1 MNSMSRRVCLADAL
15 FGESMG
21 SSFSKPD
28 IEPTLD
34 DLKNDI
40 RVHRASLKP
49 PEHAIDCEAVVVDTN
64 PLRVRVDDVTCA
76 ELEEETGESRPVWT
90 FYRGA
95 FVVDDENAPL
105 NIELGIGDHVAP
117 RVVKRDYGADKWTM
131 DPVSI
136 RLISAVLHY
145 SVPVP
150 SVPSVPS

>member
-1 MNSMSRRVCLADAL
+1 
-15 FGESMG
+15 MG

-49 PEHAIDCEAVVVDTN
+49 PEHAIVCEAVVVDTN

-76 ELEEETGESRPVWT
+76 ELEKETGESRPVWT

-105 NIELGIGDHVAP
+105 NIELGIGDRVAP

-145 SVPVP
+145 SVP

>member
-1 MNSMSRRVCLADAL
+1 MTNRRVCLADAL
-15 FGESMG
+15 FGESA
-21 SSFSKPD
+21 SSTFSKSHD
-28 IEPTLD
+28 RAEPTLE
-34 DLKNDI
+34 DLKTDI
-40 RVHRASLKP
+40 RVHRASLKL
-49 PEHAIDCEAVVVDTN
+49 PEHAIECEAVVVDTH
-64 PLRVRVDDVTCA
+64 PLRIRVDDKTCD

-105 NIELGIGDHVAP
+105 NIELGIGDRVAP

-145 SVPVP
+145 SVP